1 MFKITV
7 NIINTFLKFFYI
19 LDIEDILAKK
29 PKQSDLVHFLAE
41 INDEWETIGTALD
54 VQSSVLRGLQ
64 HSNEDNT
71 VKLIRVI
78 RSWLD
83 TMPTETTWK
92 LVIAAIEGP
101 IVNHCATGMKIRKFL
116 AKQYKVT
123 WVDYI

>member
-7 NIINTFLKFFYI
+7 NIINTFLKFFYT

-41 INDEWETIGTALD
+41 INDKWETIGTALD
-54 VQSSVLRGLQ
+54 VQSSVLRGLR

-78 RSWLD
+78 GSWLD

-92 LVIAAIEGP
+92 VVIAAIEGP
-101 IVNHCATGMKIRKFL
+101 IVNHRATGMEIRKFL
-116 AKQYKVT
+116 AKQYNVT

>member
-64 HSNEDNT
+64 HSNEGNR

-78 RSWLD
+78 GSWLD
-83 TMPTETTWK
+83 TMPTEITWK

-101 IVNHCATGMKIRKFL
+101 IVNHRATGMEIRKFL
-116 AKQYKVT
+116 AKQYNVT

>member
-1 MFKITV
+1 M
-7 NIINTFLKFFYI
+7 
-19 LDIEDILAKK
+19 
-29 PKQSDLVHFLAE
+29 
-41 INDEWETIGTALD
+41 D
-54 VQSSVLRGLQ
+54 VQSSVLRDLQ

-101 IVNHCATGMKIRKFL
+101 IVNHRATGMEIRKFL
-116 AKQYKVT
+116 AKQYNVT